1 MSSQQARRW
10 VLGGR
15 VQGVGFRPFVY
26 RAAHHYQV
34 EGWVRNLAG
43 RVEILAQASPERLQ
57 RFGDALLTEAPPL
70 ARPEMLDDAAVPPQ
84 VVRGF
89 AILESRSDEIA
100 HVKVPP
106 DYFACEACL
115 TELRNPVDR
124 RYRYPFINCTQ
135 CGPRY
140 TLIRRLPYDRPN
152 TTMAEFE
159 LCPRCRA
166 EYNDPLNRRFHAEPV
181 ACPECGPQLDFRFGS
196 DARLVGESALGACVA
211 ALAAGKVVAVKGI
224 GGYHLMCDAASSAA
238 VAALRSRKNR
248 PHKPLAVM
256 FPLDQDLTAVQRAT
270 RLDRAHRA
278 VLLDPMRPIVLV
290 PKRDDSPLAPEVAPG
305 CGEVGAMLPYS
316 PLHHLLLEDFG
327 APLVA
332 TSANLSGEPVLS
344 DNAEAESRLSQIADA
359 FLHHDRPIARPA
371 DDPVYRVILGAPRP
385 LRLGRGNA
393 PLEVDLP
400 FELSRPVL
408 ALGGHLKNTVALG
421 WGRRAIVSPHLGDM
435 DAPRS
440 LALVEQVSAD
450 LQALYGVRAEE
461 VVCDAHPHYATTR
474 LASHLA
480 LPLKKVF
487 HHRAHASALAGEFAR
502 DGEWLV
508 FTWDGAGFGEDGTLW
523 GGEALL
529 GRPGTWQR
537 VASFR
542 PFALLGGERAAREP
556 WRSALS
562 LHWEIGRPWNDCPH
576 DTELLRHAWER
587 GLNCP
592 RTSSVGR
599 LFDAAAA
606 LLGLSSRASFE
617 AQAPMALE
625 AAAVV
630 DMPPIAL
637 PLEFHHGVWRSD
649 WAPLLDH
656 LQDAALGMDQRAA
669 AFHATLAGALIEQAR
684 TVRATHSV
692 SQLGL
697 TGGVF
702 QNRLLCERVAALAEE
717 EGLAV
722 FMPERLPCNDAGLS
736 FGQIIETGAST

>member
-1 MSSQQARRW
+1 MSSEQARRW
-10 VLGGR
+10 VFGGR

-26 RAAHHYQV
+26 RAAHRYRV

-43 RVEILAQASPERLQ
+43 RVEILAQGSPERLQ
-57 RFGDALLTEAPPL
+57 RFGDALFTEAPPL
-70 ARPEMLDDAAVPPQ
+70 ARPEKLDDAAVPPQ
-84 VVRGF
+84 DVKGF
-89 AILESRSDEIA
+89 AILESRAGELA

-106 DYFACEACL
+106 DYFACEACVA
-115 TELRNPVDR
+115 ELRDPADR
-124 RYRYPFINCTQ
+124 RFRYPFINCTQ

-140 TLIRRLPYDRPN
+140 TLIWRLPYDRAN
-152 TTMAEFE
+152 TTMAEFG
-159 LCPRCRA
+159 LCPRCLA
-166 EYNDPLNRRFHAEPV
+166 EYTDPLNRRFHAEPV
-181 ACPECGPQLDFRFGS
+181 ACPECGPKLTFESRAGE
-196 DARLVGESALGACVA
+196 RLVGEAALGACVA

-224 GGYHLMCDAASSAA
+224 GGYHLMCDAASSSA

-256 FPLDQDLTAVQRAT
+256 FPMDEDLEEVQCAA
-270 RLDRAHRA
+270 RLDKTHRLL
-278 VLLDPMRPIVLV
+278 LLDPMRPIVLL
-290 PKRDDSPLAPEVAPG
+290 PKRDDSRLAPEIALG

-332 TSANLSGEPVLS
+332 TSGNLSGEPVLS
-344 DNAEAESRLSQIADA
+344 DNAEAEARLSHIADA

-371 DDPVYRVILGAPRP
+371 DDPVYRIVLGAPRP

-393 PLEVDLP
+393 PLEIDLP
-400 FELSRPVL
+400 FALPRPIL

-421 WGRRAIVSPHLGDM
+421 WKRRAVVSPHLGDM
-435 DAPRS
+435 DSPRS
-440 LALVEQVSAD
+440 LALLEQVSAD
-450 LQALYGVRAEE
+450 LQALYGVQAEE

-474 LASHLA
+474 LASRLR
-480 LPLKKVF
+480 LPVRKVF

-502 DGEWLV
+502 ASEWLV

-523 GGEALL
+523 GSEALL
-529 GRPGTWQR
+529 GRPGTWRR
-537 VASFR
+537 VASLR

-562 LHWEIGRPWNDCPH
+562 LIWESGKYWNDCPH
-576 DTELLRHAWER
+576 ETELLRHAWER

-592 RTSSVGR
+592 RTSSAGR

-606 LLGLSSRASFE
+606 LLGLSSHASFE
-617 AQAPMALE
+617 AQAPMVLE
-625 AAAVV
+625 AAAMG
-630 DMPPIAL
+630 DPPAIAL
-637 PLEFHHGVWRSD
+637 PIEHRNGVWRSD
-649 WAPLLDH
+649 WAPLLDY
-656 LQDAALGMDQRAA
+656 LQDGKSSVGERAA
-669 AFHATLAGALIEQAR
+669 AFHATLARVVLDQAR
-684 TVRATHSV
+684 AVRSAYGF

-717 EGLAV
+717 EGFPV
-722 FMPERLPCNDAGLS
+722 FVPERVPCNDAGLS
-736 FGQIIETGAST
+736 FGQLIETGALP